1 MEISKEEN
9 QTRAKTIIDD
19 YGGIYP
25 AFEAFYIQSIRYAAE
40 RAEAA
45 FAGFDRAVNEGT
57 ADEAIFA
64 LVQEGLTHAAALSR
78 FFWPMGKEDLS
89 KVRGAKLRAEFG
101 LDDTSPIRH
110 RYLRNAIEH
119 FDEDLDKFL
128 LGDMFGYFFPT
139 PIVGD
144 SNLADEETGHIFKLV
159 DPIRG
164 ICVLLGKKF
173 DFNLI
178 RFEVQRV
185 LEAALEMDRQGS
197 RLKLR

>member
-25 AFEAFYIQSIRYAAE
+25 VFEAFYIQSILYAAE

-45 FAGFDRAVNEGT
+45 FTGFDQAVNEDT
-57 ADEAIFA
+57 ADEKVFA

-78 FFWPMGKEDLS
+78 FFWPMGREDLS
-89 KVRGAKLRAEFG
+89 KARGAKLRSVFG
-101 LDDTSPIRH
+101 LDDTPLKQ

-128 LGDMFGYFFPT
+128 LGDVVGYFFPT

-144 SNLADEETGHIFKLV
+144 YNLADEETGHIFKLV

-178 RFEVQRV
+178 RVEVQRV
-185 LEAALEMDRQGS
+185 LEVALEMDRQGS
-197 RLKLR
+197 RLKL